1 MRLTALLAFALLL
14 SACSTG
20 YAPVS
25 DQSLGLQRPTI
36 GAGEYR
42 VRSGDTLIG
51 IAFKLGIDHRRLAA
65 INGIKDKDLI
75 YAGQVLKTQG
85 SPVATPSKPPSRAV
99 AKQSARKTPSPKKR
113 VAPVVTNFSWGWPHS
128 GKILARYSAKEGGN
142 KGLDISGK
150 LGDAVKAAA
159 PGQVVYAGSGLLGYG
174 NLVII
179 SHSQEFLSAYAHNSK
194 ILVKENQQVKAG
206 QVIAE
211 LGSSG
216 ATVPML
222 HFEIR
227 KDGKPVDPLRYLP
240 KR

>member
-85 SPVATPSKPPSRAV
+85 SPVATPSKPPLERLLSN
-99 AKQSARKTPSPKKR
+99 QSTKPHHLKR
-113 VAPVVTNFSWGWPHS
+113 
-128 GKILARYSAKEGGN
+128 
-142 KGLDISGK
+142 
-150 LGDAVKAAA
+150 
-159 PGQVVYAGSGLLGYG
+159 
-174 NLVII
+174 
-179 SHSQEFLSAYAHNSK
+179 
-194 ILVKENQQVKAG
+194 
-206 QVIAE
+206 E
-211 LGSSG
+211 LRQS
-216 ATVPML
+216 
-222 HFEIR
+222 
-227 KDGKPVDPLRYLP
+227 
-240 KR
+240 